1 MKVTTDNLR
10 QAIGLSDLIA
20 SRTVVADVPDGS
32 EAPADIS
39 YDLDTYP
46 LDQPY
51 EDDSANEVPP
61 ADISDP
67 CEDLPFD

>member
-10 QAIGLSDLIA
+10 KAIGLSDLIA

-32 EAPADIS
+32 EAPADIP
-39 YDLDTYP
+39 YDLDTYS
-46 LDQPY
+46 DQPY
-51 EDDSANEVPP
+51 EDDSTNEVPP
-61 ADISDP
+61 ANLPDP

>member
-10 QAIGLSDLIA
+10 KAIGLADLIA
-20 SRTVVADVPDGS
+20 SRTVIADVPDGS
-32 EAPADIS
+32 EAPADIP
-39 YDLDTYP
+39 YDLDEYP
-46 LDQPY
+46 LDQSY
-51 EDDSANEVPP
+51 EDDSANEIPP

>member
-10 QAIGLSDLIA
+10 KAIGLADLIA
-20 SRTVVADVPDGS
+20 SRTVVADVPDGP
-32 EAPADIS
+32 EA
-39 YDLDTYP
+39 
-46 LDQPY
+46 
-51 EDDSANEVPP
+51 P

>member
-10 QAIGLSDLIA
+10 KAIGLSDLIA

-32 EAPADIS
+32 EAPADIP

-46 LDQPY
+46 LDHPY

>member
-1 MKVTTDNLR
+1 MKVTTDNLKK
-10 QAIGLSDLIA
+10 AIGLADLIA
-20 SRTVVADVPDGS
+20 SRTVIADVPDFS
-32 EAPADIS
+32 DAPDGIP
-39 YDLDTYP
+39 YDLDKYP

>member
-10 QAIGLSDLIA
+10 KAIGLSDFIA

-32 EAPADIS
+32 EAPADI
-39 YDLDTYP
+39 
-46 LDQPY
+46 PY
-51 EDDSANEVPP
+51 
-61 ADISDP
+61 DP

>member
-10 QAIGLSDLIA
+10 KAIGLSDLIA

>member
-10 QAIGLSDLIA
+10 KAIGLADLIA

-32 EAPADIS
+32 DVPADIP
-39 YDLDTYP
+39 YDLDTYS
-46 LDQPY
+46 DQPY

-61 ADISDP
+61 ANLPDP

>member
-10 QAIGLSDLIA
+10 KAIGLADLIA

-32 EAPADIS
+32 EALADIP
-39 YDLDTYP
+39 YDLDEYP
-46 LDQPY
+46 LDQLH

>member
-10 QAIGLSDLIA
+10 KAIGLADLIT
-20 SRTVVADVPDGS
+20 SRTVVADVSDGS
-32 EAPADIS
+32 EA
-39 YDLDTYP
+39 
-46 LDQPY
+46 
-51 EDDSANEVPP
+51 P